1 MTLVSEKTLPLKNA
15 IKDILLKIKNNETA
29 MAMSGVGLGVTGVAL
44 SLPLFRYVGFDSLGG
59 GTAFLVSTAIS
70 TVSAITALMGVYKL
84 SSIAINKLSQALDP
98 IANKIDDSVKNFKER
113 LNGFWSAGDIIEN
126 RKNMTREEKA
136 YNSLFYQRELF
147 DAENYS
153 ALRGFRDKIADEASK
168 NKDDRY
174 DNKNI
179 EAALKELESLKT
191 KAKDNLEAQ
200 NEYDFQKVLSRG
212 ELTKTIIRE
221 EFGADPA
228 LAKRLKEKA
237 EKDYEHSQSYCEY
250 ELRRNIRAIGFT
262 GGPEFIAALKE
273 VNDIRQELDLPRL
286 EEFEDNNLSA
296 EQKRD
301 IFFKHAQA
309 NAYGFKNLEDYE
321 AAQDFEKAIQTG
333 AVRELGGKLTSG
345 IVSSLGD
352 YKIRAEKLASDLPSL
367 ADATIS
373 DKGASYA
380 DKKAAIF
387 INELRSFTDKIKTA
401 EEEYKYL
408 GELFSKEINNYDK
421 ADWNAHPLARDL
433 LQATGVISSRFAP
446 GSSDSFENEIGKTE
460 ALSGVDSLYN
470 ALHQMTPEKRELLKF
485 MSKGFY
491 PSIFKDSQERGFDPD
506 GELKRLET
514 EKNADGHYASAEKIR
529 DTREKMTARMDGFTN
544 KADHDAFLESKVDIK
559 NILEAVNK
567 SPRVDIAP
575 DAIDKLTAYR
585 EVFDKAIN
593 FLEENCKEANQA
605 DLVKILKTFN
615 ENVKVSGSKENM
627 EKALENLQKEHLENI
642 NSFEYSVRNSKT
654 GSILMSDA
662 AFLLK

>member
-1 MTLVSEKTLPLKNA
+1 MTIVSEKTLPLKNA

-29 MAMSGVGLGVTGVAL
+29 MSMSGVGLGVAGVAL
-44 SLPLFRYVGFDSLGG
+44 SFPLFRYVGFDSLAGE
-59 GTAFLVSTAIS
+59 TAFLASTAMS
-70 TVSAITALMGVYKL
+70 GASAITALMGVYKL

-113 LNGFWSAGDIIEN
+113 LNGFWSAGDLIEN
-126 RKNMTREEKA
+126 RKKMTREEKA

-221 EFGADPA
+221 EFGADP
-228 LAKRLKEKA
+228 
-237 EKDYEHSQSYCEY
+237 
-250 ELRRNIRAIGFT
+250 
-262 GGPEFIAALKE
+262 
-273 VNDIRQELDLPRL
+273 
-286 EEFEDNNLSA
+286 
-296 EQKRD
+296 
-301 IFFKHAQA
+301 
-309 NAYGFKNLEDYE
+309 
-321 AAQDFEKAIQTG
+321 
-333 AVRELGGKLTSG
+333 
-345 IVSSLGD
+345 
-352 YKIRAEKLASDLPSL
+352 
-367 ADATIS
+367 
-373 DKGASYA
+373 
-380 DKKAAIF
+380 
-387 INELRSFTDKIKTA
+387 
-401 EEEYKYL
+401 
-408 GELFSKEINNYDK
+408 
-421 ADWNAHPLARDL
+421 
-433 LQATGVISSRFAP
+433 
-446 GSSDSFENEIGKTE
+446 
-460 ALSGVDSLYN
+460 
-470 ALHQMTPEKRELLKF
+470 
-485 MSKGFY
+485 
-491 PSIFKDSQERGFDPD
+491 D

-514 EKNADGHYASAEKIR
+514 EKNADGHYASSEKIR

-605 DLVKILKTFN
+605 DLVRALKTFN
-615 ENVKVSGSKENM
+615 ENIKVSGSKENM

>member
-1 MTLVSEKTLPLKNA
+1 MATSA
-15 IKDILLKIKNNETA
+15 I
-29 MAMSGVGLGVTGVAL
+29 GLGVAGAAL
-44 SLPLFRYVGFDSLGG
+44 SFPLFRYVGFDSLGG

-70 TVSAITALMGVYKL
+70 TVSAITALMGAYKI

-98 IANKIDDSVKNFKER
+98 IADRIDNSVKNFKER

-191 KAKDNLEAQ
+191 KAKDNPQAQ
-200 NEYDFQKVLSRG
+200 NEYDFQKVLFRG

-221 EFGADPA
+221 EFGADPD

-250 ELRRNIRAIGFT
+250 ELRKNVRAIGFT

-273 VNDIRQELDLPRL
+273 VNDIRQEFDLPRL
-286 EEFEDNNLSA
+286 EAFEDNNLSA

-309 NAYGFKNLEDYE
+309 NTYGFKNLEDYE

-345 IVSSLGD
+345 IVSNLGD

-367 ADATIS
+367 ADATIL

-421 ADWNAHPLARDL
+421 ADWNAHSLARDL

-446 GSSDSFENEIGKTE
+446 GSSDSFTNEIAKTE
-460 ALSGVDSLYN
+460 ALNSFDSLYN
-470 ALHQMTPEKRELLKF
+470 ALHQITPEKRELLNL
-485 MSKGFY
+485 MSKGFF

-506 GELKRLET
+506 GELKKLET
-514 EKNADGHYASAEKIR
+514 EKDADGHYASSEKIR
-529 DTREKMTARMDGFTN
+529 ETREKMTAFMDGFTN
-544 KADHDAFLESKVDIK
+544 KSDHDLFLESKIDVK
-559 NILEAVNK
+559 GILEAVNK

-593 FLEENCKEANQA
+593 FLEENCKETNQA
-605 DLVKILKTFN
+605 DLVRALKTFN
-615 ENVKVSGSKENM
+615 ENIKVSGSKENM

-642 NSFEYSVRNSKT
+642 NSFEYSVRNSRT
-654 GSILMSDA
+654 GSMLMSDA

>member
-1 MTLVSEKTLPLKNA
+1 MTIVSEKTLPLKNA

-29 MAMSGVGLGVTGVAL
+29 MAMSSVGLGVAGAAL
-44 SLPLFRYVGFDSLGG
+44 SFPLFRYVGFDSLAGEA
-59 GTAFLVSTAIS
+59 AFLGSFAIS
-70 TVSAITALMGVYKL
+70 TVSSIYALMGAYKL

-98 IANKIDDSVKNFKER
+98 IADRIDNSVKNFKER
-113 LNGFWSAGDIIEN
+113 FNGFWSAGDLIEN

-191 KAKDNLEAQ
+191 KAKYNPQAQ
-200 NEYDFQKVLSRG
+200 NEYDFQKVLFRS

-221 EFGADPA
+221 EFGADPD

-250 ELRRNIRAIGFT
+250 ELRRNVRAIGFT

-273 VNDIRQELDLPRL
+273 VNDIRQELDLPKL

-309 NAYGFKNLEDYE
+309 NTYGFKNLEDYE

-433 LQATGVISSRFAP
+433 LQATGIISSRFAP

-460 ALSGVDSLYN
+460 ALNGFDSLYN
-470 ALHQMTPEKRELLKF
+470 ALHQMTPEKRELLNF

-506 GELKRLET
+506 GELK
-514 EKNADGHYASAEKIR
+514 N
-529 DTREKMTARMDGFTN
+529 
-544 KADHDAFLESKVDIK
+544 
-559 NILEAVNK
+559 
-567 SPRVDIAP
+567 
-575 DAIDKLTAYR
+575 
-585 EVFDKAIN
+585 
-593 FLEENCKEANQA
+593 
-605 DLVKILKTFN
+605 
-615 ENVKVSGSKENM
+615 
-627 EKALENLQKEHLENI
+627 
-642 NSFEYSVRNSKT
+642 
-654 GSILMSDA
+654 
-662 AFLLK
+662 

>member
-1 MTLVSEKTLPLKNA
+1 MTIVSETTLPLKNA

-29 MAMSGVGLGVTGVAL
+29 MAMSGVGLGVAGAAL
-44 SLPLFRYVGFDSLGG
+44 SFPLFRYVGFDSLAGE
-59 GTAFLVSTAIS
+59 TAFLASTAIS
-70 TVSAITALMGVYKL
+70 TVSAITALMGAYKL

-98 IANKIDDSVKNFKER
+98 IADRIDNSVKNFKER

-191 KAKDNLEAQ
+191 KAKDNPQAQ
-200 NEYDFQKVLSRG
+200 KEYDFQKVLSRG

-221 EFGADPA
+221 EFGADPD

-273 VNDIRQELDLPRL
+273 INDIRQELDLPRL
-286 EEFEDNNLSA
+286 EAFKDNNLSA

-309 NAYGFKNLEDYE
+309 NTYGFKNLEDYE
-321 AAQDFEKAIQTG
+321 AAQDFEKTIQTG

-433 LQATGVISSRFAP
+433 LQATGIISSRFAP

-460 ALSGVDSLYN
+460 ALNGFDSLYN
-470 ALHQMTPEKRELLKF
+470 ALHQMTPEKRELLNF

-506 GELKRLET
+506 GELKKLET
-514 EKNADGHYASAEKIR
+514 EKDADGHYASSEKIR
-529 DTREKMTARMDGFTN
+529 ETREKMTAFMDGFTN

-605 DLVKILKTFN
+605 DLVRALKTFN
-615 ENVKVSGSKENM
+615 ENIKVSGSKENM

>member
-1 MTLVSEKTLPLKNA
+1 MTIVSETTLPLKNA

-29 MAMSGVGLGVTGVAL
+29 MATSAIGLGVAGAAL
-44 SLPLFRYVGFDSLGG
+44 SFPLFRYVGFDSLGG

-98 IANKIDDSVKNFKER
+98 IADRIDDSVKNFKER
-113 LNGFWSAGDIIEN
+113 LNGFWSAGDLIEN

-191 KAKDNLEAQ
+191 KAKDNLEVQ

-221 EFGADPA
+221 EFGADPD

-250 ELRRNIRAIGFT
+250 ELRRNVRAIGFT

-321 AAQDFEKAIQTG
+321 AAQDFEKSIQTG

-446 GSSDSFENEIGKTE
+446 GSSDSFENEIGKAE
-460 ALSGVDSLYN
+460 ALSGFDSLYN
-470 ALHQMTPEKRELLKF
+470 ALHQMTPEKRELLNL
-485 MSKGFY
+485 MSEGFF

-514 EKNADGHYASAEKIR
+514 EKNADGHYASSEKIR
-529 DTREKMTARMDGFTN
+529 DTR
-544 KADHDAFLESKVDIK
+544 LYYCSK
-559 NILEAVNK
+559 
-567 SPRVDIAP
+567 SR
-575 DAIDKLTAYR
+575 
-585 EVFDKAIN
+585 
-593 FLEENCKEANQA
+593 
-605 DLVKILKTFN
+605 
-615 ENVKVSGSKENM
+615 S
-627 EKALENLQKEHLENI
+627 
-642 NSFEYSVRNSKT
+642 
-654 GSILMSDA
+654 
-662 AFLLK
+662 

>member
-1 MTLVSEKTLPLKNA
+1 MTIVSETTLPLKNA

-29 MAMSGVGLGVTGVAL
+29 MAMSGVGLGVAGAAL
-44 SLPLFRYVGFDSLGG
+44 SFPLFRYVGFDSLAGEA
-59 GTAFLVSTAIS
+59 AFLGSFAVS
-70 TVSAITALMGVYKL
+70 TVSSIYALMGAYKL

-98 IANKIDDSVKNFKER
+98 IADRIDNSVKNFKER
-113 LNGFWSAGDIIEN
+113 FNGFWSAGDLIEN

-179 EAALKELESLKT
+179 EAALKE
-191 KAKDNLEAQ
+191 
-200 NEYDFQKVLSRG
+200 
-212 ELTKTIIRE
+212 I
-221 EFGADPA
+221 
-228 LAKRLKEKA
+228 
-237 EKDYEHSQSYCEY
+237 
-250 ELRRNIRAIGFT
+250 
-262 GGPEFIAALKE
+262 
-273 VNDIRQELDLPRL
+273 NDIRQELDLPRL
-286 EEFEDNNLSA
+286 EAFEDNNLSA

-321 AAQDFEKAIQTG
+321 AAQDFEKSIQTG

-352 YKIRAEKLASDLPSL
+352 YKIRAEKLASDLPGL

-433 LQATGVISSRFAP
+433 LQATGIISSRFAP

-460 ALSGVDSLYN
+460 ALNGFDSLYN
-470 ALHQMTPEKRELLKF
+470 ALHQMTTEKRELLNL

-514 EKNADGHYASAEKIR
+514 EKNADGHYASSEKIR
-529 DTREKMTARMDGFTN
+529 ETREKMTAFMDGFTN
-544 KADHDAFLESKVDIK
+544 KADHDAFLESKIDIK

-567 SPRVDIAP
+567 SPRIDIAP

-605 DLVKILKTFN
+605 DLVRALKTFN
-615 ENVKVSGSKENM
+615 ENIKVSGSKENM

-662 AFLLK
+662 ASLSF

>member
-1 MTLVSEKTLPLKNA
+1 
-15 IKDILLKIKNNETA
+15 
-29 MAMSGVGLGVTGVAL
+29 MSGVGLGVAGAAL
-44 SLPLFRYVGFDSLGG
+44 SFPLFRYVGFDSLAGE
-59 GTAFLVSTAIS
+59 TAFLASTAMSGI
-70 TVSAITALMGVYKL
+70 SAITALMGAYKL

-98 IANKIDDSVKNFKER
+98 IADRIDNSVKNFKER
-113 LNGFWSAGDIIEN
+113 FNGFWSAGDLIEN

-168 NKDDRY
+168 N
-174 DNKNI
+174 
-179 EAALKELESLKT
+179 
-191 KAKDNLEAQ
+191 
-200 NEYDFQKVLSRG
+200 
-212 ELTKTIIRE
+212 
-221 EFGADPA
+221 
-228 LAKRLKEKA
+228 
-237 EKDYEHSQSYCEY
+237 
-250 ELRRNIRAIGFT
+250 
-262 GGPEFIAALKE
+262 
-273 VNDIRQELDLPRL
+273 
-286 EEFEDNNLSA
+286 
-296 EQKRD
+296 
-301 IFFKHAQA
+301 
-309 NAYGFKNLEDYE
+309 
-321 AAQDFEKAIQTG
+321 
-333 AVRELGGKLTSG
+333 
-345 IVSSLGD
+345 
-352 YKIRAEKLASDLPSL
+352 
-367 ADATIS
+367 
-373 DKGASYA
+373 KGASYA

-460 ALSGVDSLYN
+460 ALSGFDSLYN
-470 ALHQMTPEKRELLKF
+470 ALHQITPEKRELLNL
-485 MSKGFY
+485 MSKGFF
-491 PSIFKDSQERGFDPD
+491 PSIFKDSQARGFDPD
-506 GELKRLET
+506 GELKKLET
-514 EKNADGHYASAEKIR
+514 EKNADGHYASSEKIR
-529 DTREKMTARMDGFTN
+529 EIREKMTARIDGFTN
-544 KADHDAFLESKVDIK
+544 KADHDAFLESKIDIK

-605 DLVKILKTFN
+605 DLVRALKTFN
-615 ENVKVSGSKENM
+615 ENIKVSGSKENM

-654 GSILMSDA
+654 GSMLMSDA

>member
-1 MTLVSEKTLPLKNA
+1 MTIVSETTLPLKNA

-29 MAMSGVGLGVTGVAL
+29 MAMSGVGLGVAGVAL
-44 SLPLFRYVGFDSLGG
+44 SFPLFRYVGFDSLAGE
-59 GTAFLVSTAIS
+59 TAFLASTAMS
-70 TVSAITALMGVYKL
+70 GVSAITALMGVYKL

-191 KAKDNLEAQ
+191 KAKDSLEAQ
-200 NEYDFQKVLSRG
+200 NDYNFKMVSFRN

-221 EFGADPA
+221 EFGADPV

-250 ELRRNIRAIGFT
+250 ELRRNVRAIGFT

-373 DKGASYA
+373 DKDASYA

-460 ALSGVDSLYN
+460 ALNGFDSLYN
-470 ALHQMTPEKRELLKF
+470 ALHQMTPEKRELLNF

-506 GELKRLET
+506 GELKKLET
-514 EKNADGHYASAEKIR
+514 EKNADGHYASSEKIR
-529 DTREKMTARMDGFTN
+529 KTKEKMTAFMDGFTN
-544 KADHDAFLESKVDIK
+544 KADHDAFLESKIDIK

-567 SPRVDIAP
+567 EPRVDMAP
-575 DAIDKLTAYR
+575 DVIEKLSAHR
-585 EVFDKAIN
+585 EIFDRAIN
-593 FLEENCKEANQA
+593 FLEENCKETNQA
-605 DLVKILKTFN
+605 DLVRALKTFN
-615 ENVKVSGSKENM
+615 ENIKVSGSKENM

-654 GSILMSDA
+654 GVD
-662 AFLLK
+662 FDV

>member
-29 MAMSGVGLGVTGVAL
+29 MAMSGVGLGVAGAAL
-44 SLPLFRYVGFDSLGG
+44 SFPLFRYVGFDSLGG
-59 GTAFLVSTAIS
+59 GTAFLTSTAIS
-70 TVSAITALMGVYKL
+70 TVSAITALMGAYKL

-98 IANKIDDSVKNFKER
+98 IADRIDNSVKNFKER
-113 LNGFWSAGDIIEN
+113 LNGFWSAGDLIEN

-179 EAALKELESLKT
+179 EATLKELESLKT

-200 NEYDFQKVLSRG
+200 NEYDFQKVFLRG

-221 EFGADPA
+221 EFGADPD

-250 ELRRNIRAIGFT
+250 ELKRNIRVIGFT

-273 VNDIRQELDLPRL
+273 INDIRQELDLPRL

-352 YKIRAEKLASDLPSL
+352 YKIRAEKLASDLPGL

-387 INELRSFTDKIKTA
+387 INELRSFTGKIKTA

-446 GSSDSFENEIGKTE
+446 GSSDSFENEIGKAE
-460 ALSGVDSLYN
+460 ALSGFDSLYN
-470 ALHQMTPEKRELLKF
+470 ALHQITPEKRELLNL
-485 MSKGFY
+485 MSKGFF

-514 EKNADGHYASAEKIR
+514 EKNADGHYASSEKIR
-529 DTREKMTARMDGFTN
+529 DTRERMTALMDGFTN
-544 KADHDAFLESKVDIK
+544 KKDHDAFLESKVDIK

-605 DLVKILKTFN
+605 DLVRALKTFN
-615 ENVKVSGSKENM
+615 ENIKVSGSKENM

-654 GSILMSDA
+654 GSMLMSDA

>member
-1 MTLVSEKTLPLKNA
+1 MTLVSETTLPLKNA

-29 MAMSGVGLGVTGVAL
+29 MAMSGVGLGVAGAAL
-44 SLPLFRYVGFDSLGG
+44 SFPLFRYVGFDSLAGEA
-59 GTAFLVSTAIS
+59 AFLGSFAVS
-70 TVSAITALMGVYKL
+70 TVSSIYALMGAYKL

-98 IANKIDDSVKNFKER
+98 IANKIDGSVKNFKER
-113 LNGFWSAGDIIEN
+113 LNGFWSAGDLIEN

-179 EAALKELESLKT
+179 EAALKE
-191 KAKDNLEAQ
+191 
-200 NEYDFQKVLSRG
+200 
-212 ELTKTIIRE
+212 I
-221 EFGADPA
+221 
-228 LAKRLKEKA
+228 
-237 EKDYEHSQSYCEY
+237 
-250 ELRRNIRAIGFT
+250 
-262 GGPEFIAALKE
+262 
-273 VNDIRQELDLPRL
+273 NDIRQELDLPRL
-286 EEFEDNNLSA
+286 EAFEDNNLSA

-321 AAQDFEKAIQTG
+321 AAQDFEKSIQTG

-352 YKIRAEKLASDLPSL
+352 YKIRAEKLASDLPGL

-433 LQATGVISSRFAP
+433 LQATGIISSRFAP

-460 ALSGVDSLYN
+460 ALNGFDSLYN
-470 ALHQMTPEKRELLKF
+470 ALHQMTTEKRELLNL

-514 EKNADGHYASAEKIR
+514 EKNADGHYASSEKIR
-529 DTREKMTARMDGFTN
+529 ETREKMTAFMDGFTN
-544 KADHDAFLESKVDIK
+544 KADHDAFLESKIDIK

-567 SPRVDIAP
+567 SPRIDIAP

-605 DLVKILKTFN
+605 DLVRALKTFN
-615 ENVKVSGSKENM
+615 ENIKVSGSKENM

>member
-29 MAMSGVGLGVTGVAL
+29 MATSAIGLGVAGVAL
-44 SLPLFRYVGFDSLGG
+44 SFPLFRYVGFDSLAGE
-59 GTAFLVSTAIS
+59 TAFLASTAMS
-70 TVSAITALMGVYKL
+70 GVSAITALMGVYKL

-98 IANKIDDSVKNFKER
+98 IADRIDNSVKNFKER
-113 LNGFWSAGDIIEN
+113 FNGFWSAGNLIKN

-200 NEYDFQKVLSRG
+200 NEYDFQKVLFRS

-221 EFGADPA
+221 EFGADPD

-250 ELRRNIRAIGFT
+250 ELRRNVRAIGFT

-321 AAQDFEKAIQTG
+321 AAQDFEKSIQTG

-387 INELRSFTDKIKTA
+387 INELRSFINKIKTA

-470 ALHQMTPEKRELLKF
+470 ALHQMTPEKRELLNL
-485 MSKGFY
+485 MSKGFF

-506 GELKRLET
+506 GELKKLET
-514 EKNADGHYASAEKIR
+514 EKI
-529 DTREKMTARMDGFTN
+529 
-544 KADHDAFLESKVDIK
+544 
-559 NILEAVNK
+559 
-567 SPRVDIAP
+567 
-575 DAIDKLTAYR
+575 
-585 EVFDKAIN
+585 
-593 FLEENCKEANQA
+593 EENCKEANQA
-605 DLVKILKTFN
+605 DLVRALKTFN
-615 ENVKVSGSKENM
+615 ENIKVSGSKENM

>member
-44 SLPLFRYVGFDSLGG
+44 SLPLFRYVGFDSLAGE
-59 GTAFLVSTAIS
+59 TAFLASTAMS
-70 TVSAITALMGVYKL
+70 GVSAITALMGVYKL
-84 SSIAINKLSQALDP
+84 SSIAINKLNQALDP
-98 IANKIDDSVKNFKER
+98 IANRIDNSVKNFKER
-113 LNGFWSAGDIIEN
+113 LNGFWSAGDLIEN

-221 EFGADPA
+221 EFGADPD

-250 ELRRNIRAIGFT
+250 ELRRNVRAIGFT

-286 EEFEDNNLSA
+286 EAFEDNNLSA

-309 NAYGFKNLEDYE
+309 NTYGFKNLEDYE
-321 AAQDFEKAIQTG
+321 AAQDFEKSIQTG

-421 ADWNAHPLARDL
+421 AD
-433 LQATGVISSRFAP
+433 
-446 GSSDSFENEIGKTE
+446 
-460 ALSGVDSLYN
+460 
-470 ALHQMTPEKRELLKF
+470 
-485 MSKGFY
+485 
-491 PSIFKDSQERGFDPD
+491 
-506 GELKRLET
+506 
-514 EKNADGHYASAEKIR
+514 
-529 DTREKMTARMDGFTN
+529 
-544 KADHDAFLESKVDIK
+544 HDAFLESKIDIK

-593 FLEENCKEANQA
+593 FLEENCKEVNQA
-605 DLVKILKTFN
+605 DLVRALKTFN
-615 ENVKVSGSKENM
+615 ENIKVSGSKENM

>member
-1 MTLVSEKTLPLKNA
+1 
-15 IKDILLKIKNNETA
+15 
-29 MAMSGVGLGVTGVAL
+29 MSGVGLGVAGAAL
-44 SLPLFRYVGFDSLGG
+44 SFPLFRYVGFDSLAGEA
-59 GTAFLVSTAIS
+59 AFLGSFAVS
-70 TVSAITALMGVYKL
+70 TVSSIYAIMGAYKL

-98 IANKIDDSVKNFKER
+98 IADRIDNSVKNFKER
-113 LNGFWSAGDIIEN
+113 LNGFWSAGDLIEN

-179 EAALKELESLKT
+179 EAALKELELLKT
-191 KAKDNLEAQ
+191 KAKDNPQAQ

-221 EFGADPA
+221 EFGADPD

-250 ELRRNIRAIGFT
+250 ELKRNVRAIGFT

-286 EEFEDNNLSA
+286 EAFEDNNLSA

-321 AAQDFEKAIQTG
+321 AAQDFEKSIQTG

-446 GSSDSFENEIGKTE
+446 GSSDSFENEIGKAE
-460 ALSGVDSLYN
+460 AFSGFDSLYN
-470 ALHQMTPEKRELLKF
+470 ALHQMTPEKRELLNL
-485 MSKGFY
+485 MSEGFF

-514 EKNADGHYASAEKIR
+514 EKNADGHYASSEKIR

-593 FLEENCKEANQA
+593 FLEENCKETNQA
-605 DLVKILKTFN
+605 DLVRALKTFN
-615 ENVKVSGSKENM
+615 ENIKVSGSKENM

>member
-1 MTLVSEKTLPLKNA
+1 MTIVSETTLPLKNA

-29 MAMSGVGLGVTGVAL
+29 MAMSGVGLGVAGAAL
-44 SLPLFRYVGFDSLGG
+44 SFPLFRYVGFDSLGG

-70 TVSAITALMGVYKL
+70 TVSAITALMGAYKL

-98 IANKIDDSVKNFKER
+98 IADRIDNSVKNFKER

-200 NEYDFQKVLSRG
+200 NEYDFQKVLFRS

-221 EFGADPA
+221 EFGADPD

-250 ELRRNIRAIGFT
+250 ELKRNVRAIGFT

-321 AAQDFEKAIQTG
+321 AAQDFEKSIQTG

-345 IVSSLGD
+345 RVSN
-352 YKIRAEKLASDLPSL
+352 KIRAEKLASDLPGL

-460 ALSGVDSLYN
+460 ALSGFDSLYN
-470 ALHQMTPEKRELLKF
+470 ALHQMTPEKRELLNL
-485 MSKGFY
+485 MSKGFF

-506 GELKRLET
+506 GELKKLET
-514 EKNADGHYASAEKIR
+514 EKNADGHYASSEKIR
-529 DTREKMTARMDGFTN
+529 ETREKMTAFMDGFTN
-544 KADHDAFLESKVDIK
+544 KADHDAFLESKIDIK

-593 FLEENCKEANQA
+593 FLEENCKETNQA
-605 DLVKILKTFN
+605 DLVRALKTFN
-615 ENVKVSGSKENM
+615 ENIKVSGSKENM